1 MSGRLIVVSNRIP
14 TEAVASGGLVVAL
27 HDALSK
33 TGGVWI
39 GANSDPVEVETNT
52 LTEIGTTPYQR
63 LAFDLTQHEYENYYL
78 GFSNSVLWPIC
89 HRRDDLVQLSADY
102 ETAYH
107 GLNARL
113 AKMIASVLQPD
124 DIIWVQDYHFF
135 PLAQELRK
143 LGVTHRIG
151 FFLHIPFPSIG
162 DLAALPRPEDFAA
175 WLAAYTLV
183 GLQTQGDTARCL
195 EMYRADNRAEFL
207 PNGSIKFGDQ
217 IVSIGSFPIGI
228 DTEGFAK
235 TAAEA
240 VDDPFAGEAPREYII
255 GVDRLD
261 YSKGLPNRMLAFG
274 EYLKNRKD
282 RTRRPCLIQIAP
294 PTREEVETY
303 RQITTELEEISGHV
317 NGAHADLGWTPIRYI
332 HRAVDRDRLAP
343 LLRRARVGLVTP
355 FADGMNL
362 VAKEYVAAQNPDNP
376 GVLVLSRLAGAAEEM
391 LDAILINPYDVS
403 DIARGI
409 ETALDMP
416 LEERQQRHAA
426 LLKTVHDSDV
436 AKWSRNFLQALDT
449 IPTSQPE
456 EQYWRDRVS

>member
-1 MSGRLIVVSNRIP
+1 MTGRLIVVSNRIP
-14 TEAVASGGLVVAL
+14 TQAVASGGLVVAL

-39 GANSDPVEVETNT
+39 GANSDPVETQTDT
-52 LTEIGTTPYQR
+52 LTEIGATPYQR
-63 LAFDLTQHEYENYYL
+63 LAFDLTEDEYENYYL

-89 HRRDDLVQLSADY
+89 HRRDDLVQLSADF
-102 ETAYH
+102 ERAYH
-107 GLNARL
+107 GLNTRL
-113 AKMIASVLQPD
+113 ARMIADILHPD
-124 DIIWVQDYHFF
+124 DVVWVQDYHFF
-135 PLAQELRK
+135 PLAQALRK
-143 LGVTHRIG
+143 LGVRNRIG

-162 DLAALPRPEDFAA
+162 DLAALPHPEDFAA
-175 WLAAYTLV
+175 WLASYTLV

-207 PNGSIKFGDQ
+207 PNGAIKFGDQ
-217 IVSIGSFPIGI
+217 IVGIGSFPIGI
-228 DTEGFAK
+228 DTEGFAA
-235 TAAEA
+235 TAAQVTE
-240 VDDPFAGEAPREYII
+240 DPFAGEAPREYII

-282 RTRRPCLIQIAP
+282 RSRRPCLIQIAP
-294 PTREEVETY
+294 PTREEVEAY
-303 RQITTELEEISGHV
+303 RQITMELEEISGHV

-332 HRAVDRDRLAP
+332 HRSVDRHRLAP

-362 VAKEYVAAQNPDNP
+362 VAKEYVAAQDPADP

-391 LDAILINPYDVS
+391 VDAVQINPYDVS
-403 DIARGI
+403 EIARGI

-426 LLKTVHDSDV
+426 LMETVRNSDV
-436 AKWSRNFLQALDT
+436 ATWSRNFLQALDT
-449 IPTSQPE
+449 IPTTLSSDH
-456 EQYWRDRVS
+456 YWQERAG